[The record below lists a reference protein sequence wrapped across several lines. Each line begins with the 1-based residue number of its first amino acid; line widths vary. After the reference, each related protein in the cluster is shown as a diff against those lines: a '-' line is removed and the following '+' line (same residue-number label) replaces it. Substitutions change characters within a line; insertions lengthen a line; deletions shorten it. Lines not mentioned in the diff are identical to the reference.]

1 MFSSLI
7 SFGCISFQLKNELM
21 KHTHFIS
28 IRKRG
33 DL

>member
-21 KHTHFIS
+21 KHTHFIFHS
-28 IRKRG
+28 
-33 DL
+33 